1 MRYAESVLELIG
13 NTPMLRLNRLAADVR
28 PILLAKLEFLN
39 PGGSVKD
46 RIGITMVEDAERR
59 GLLKR
64 GGTIVEPTSGNT
76 GVGLAQ
82 AAAIKGYRCIF
93 VMPDKMSQEKIRLL
107 KAYGAEVVITPTA
120 VPKES
125 PESYYSVAERLSK
138 EIPNAYQP
146 NQYANQVNPQTHYK
160 TTGPEIWEQTDGRI
174 DYFVVGLGTGGTMTG
189 VARYLKE
196 RKPEVKIVGVDTEG
210 SLYTGKDIRP
220 YKIEG
225 IGEDFIPETIDLSL
239 VDQYVTVSDRD
250 AFVTARRF
258 SRQEGLLT
266 GGSGGAALFGALKVC
281 RQLDE
286 DKVVVVL
293 LPDTGRNYLSKFY
306 SDDYMKEHG
315 FLETPDDSSSVS
327 EVLDVKGGPREIL
340 TLQAGAPVSQA
351 VELMRKHN
359 ISQVPVLNGHE
370 VVGSVQETV
379 LMNLLF
385 EQPNVMHRPVEAVM
399 SQSLPVLPVTTPI
412 PAVYQ
417 ALLEGRSAV
426 LVQGDDGR
434 LKGILTKIDLID
446 FYARKAREGT
456 DRSRNATPSLE
467 KV

>member
-1 MRYAESVLELIG
+1 MRYADNVLELIG

-46 RIGITMVEDAERR
+46 RIGITMIEDAERR

-125 PESYYSVAERLSK
+125 PESYYSVAERLSR
-138 EIPNAYQP
+138 EIPNAFQP
-146 NQYANQVNPQTHYK
+146 NQYANQVNPETHYK
-160 TTGPEIWEQTDGRI
+160 TTGPEIWEQTEGRI
-174 DYFVVGLGTGGTMTG
+174 DYFVTGLGTGGTMTG

-196 RKPEVKIVGVDTEG
+196 RKPEVRIVGVDTEG
-210 SLYTGKDIRP
+210 SLYTGKEIRP

-250 AFVTARRF
+250 AFVTARRL

-266 GGSGGAALFGALKVC
+266 GGSGGAALYGALKVC

-286 DKVVVVL
+286 EKVVVVI
-293 LPDTGRNYLSKFY
+293 LPDTGRNYLSKFF

-315 FLETPDDSSSVS
+315 FLETPDDASPVAD
-327 EVLDVKGGPREIL
+327 VLDAKVGPREIL

-359 ISQVPVLNGHE
+359 ISQVPVLSGTE
-370 VVGSVQETV
+370 VVGAVQETV

-385 EQPNVMHRPVEAVM
+385 EQPSVMHRPVEAVM
-399 SQSLPVLPVTTPI
+399 SPSLPVLPISTPI
-412 PAVYQ
+412 PSVYQ

-446 FYARKAREGT
+446 FYSRKAREGGRT
-456 DRSRNATPSLE
+456 STPLE